1 MLFRFCGFSE
11 IVRDLSELLSP
22 FYLLVLLLESTM
34 SKRVTPEIETFA
46 RIRVVGVG
54 GSGCNAINHM
64 IASKV
69 KGVEFVAVNTDAQ
82 DLHRSLAKRK
92 IHIGKNLTRGLGAG
106 MNPDIGRRAAEETRQ
121 EIQEAL
127 QGSDMVFITCGMGGG
142 TGTGASATVAK
153 IAKELGALTVAVVT
167 RPFAFEGAQRNMI
180 ADKGLE
186 DLKKE
191 VDAYLVIPNDKLLA
205 IVEAQTS
212 AKNAFALCDE
222 ILRQAVEG
230 VSDIITTPGE
240 INTDFNDIKTIME
253 GAGPALMG
261 IGIADGDNR
270 ARDAAA
276 QAVNSPLLDV
286 SITGAKGILFVV
298 AGADDL
304 GILEVQEAAKVISE
318 SVDKSAKVIFGI
330 MRDEKL
336 KKGQIRIIVIATG
349 FPEGVSGTNGLGIE
363 RSLFAM
369 EPKDQQDTRGKIYN
383 DSMHREAPEV
393 SQSAPLPE
401 PVRENIRE
409 EAEIPASNV
418 QNRME
423 RDEPIVTAQP
433 RRIDNEPIKPPPV
446 EDEDDTWGAI
456 PSFLRRHKK

>member
-1 MLFRFCGFSE
+1 
-11 IVRDLSELLSP
+11 
-22 FYLLVLLLESTM
+22 M

-54 GSGCNAINHM
+54 GSGNNAVNHM
-64 IASKV
+64 INSKV
-69 KGVEFVAVNTDAQ
+69 KGVEFIAINTDAQ

-106 MNPDIGRRAAEETRQ
+106 MNPELGRRAAEETRQ

-127 QGSDMVFITCGMGGG
+127 QGSDMIFITCGMGGG
-142 TGTGASATVAK
+142 TGTGASAIVAK

-167 RPFAFEGAQRNMI
+167 KPFTFEGAQRQDI
-180 ADKGLE
+180 AEQGLTA
-186 DLKKE
+186 LKRE
-191 VDAYLVIPNDKLLA
+191 VDAYLVIPNDKLLS

-240 INTDFNDIKTIME
+240 INTDFNDIKAIME

-270 ARDAAA
+270 AAEAAA

-304 GILEVQEAAKVISE
+304 GILEVQEAAKVVSE

-349 FPEGVSGTNGLGIE
+349 FPEAAMGEIATYE
-363 RSLFAM
+363 RNLFAM
-369 EPKDQQDTRGKIYN
+369 PAKEQEETRGMIFNEVVK
-383 DSMHREAPEV
+383 REAEEAPVVVAASPEV
-393 SQSAPLPE
+393 EMPSSRKE
-401 PVRENIRE
+401 RE
-409 EAEIPASNV
+409 
-418 QNRME
+418 
-423 RDEPIVTAQP
+423 EPIVTAMPKP
-433 RRIDNEPIKPPPV
+433 REDVRAVPAPEE
-446 EDEDDTWGAI
+446 EDEAWGAI

>member
-1 MLFRFCGFSE
+1 
-11 IVRDLSELLSP
+11 
-22 FYLLVLLLESTM
+22 M

-106 MNPDIGRRAAEETRQ
+106 MNPDLGRRAAEETRQ

-142 TGTGASATVAK
+142 TGTGAAPTVAK

-167 RPFAFEGAQRNMI
+167 RPFAFEGAQRNAI
-180 ADKGLE
+180 ADKGLN

-270 ARDAAA
+270 AKDAAA

-298 AGADDL
+298 AGAEDL
-304 GILEVQEAAKVISE
+304 GILEVQEAAKVIGE
-318 SVDKSAKVIFGI
+318 SVDKTAKVIFGI

-349 FPEGVSGTNGLGIE
+349 FPEGEVGETGGNE

-369 EPKDQQDTRGKIYN
+369 EPKEQQETKRSIFGEAM
-383 DSMHREAPEV
+383 SQQPQQQRREE
-393 SQSAPLPE
+393 PLPE
-401 PVRENIRE
+401 PIRENIRE
-409 EAEIPASNV
+409 EAEVPTT
-418 QNRME
+418 RTKP
-423 RDEPIVTAQP
+423 EPIVTAQP
-433 RRIDNEPIKPPPV
+433 QRRIDNEIIAPPV
-446 EDEDDTWGAI
+446 VEEEDEAWGAI

>member
-1 MLFRFCGFSE
+1 
-11 IVRDLSELLSP
+11 
-22 FYLLVLLLESTM
+22 M

-64 IASKV
+64 INSKV
-69 KGVEFVAVNTDAQ
+69 KGVEFIAVNTDAQ

-106 MNPDIGRRAAEETRQ
+106 MNPEIGRRAAEETRQ

-142 TGTGASATVAK
+142 TGTGGAAVVAK
-153 IAKELGALTVAVVT
+153 ISKELGALTIAVVT
-167 RPFAFEGAQRNMI
+167 RPFAFEGAQRTEI
-180 ADKGLE
+180 ADRGLV

-191 VDAYLVIPNDKLLA
+191 VDAFLIIPNDKLLS
-205 IVEAQTS
+205 IVEAQTT
-212 AKNAFALCDE
+212 AKNAFALADE

-253 GAGPALMG
+253 DAGPALMG
-261 IGIADGDNR
+261 IGVADGDNR

-286 SITGAKGILFVV
+286 SINGAKGILFVV
-298 AGADDL
+298 AGSEDL
-304 GILEVQEAAKVISE
+304 GILEVQEAAKVINE
-318 SVDKSAKVIFGI
+318 SVDKNAKVIFGI

-349 FPEGVSGTNGLGIE
+349 FPENDGENRGVE
-363 RSLFAM
+363 RSLFSMA
-369 EPKDQQDTRGKIYN
+369 PKEQREERNKI
-383 DSMHREAPEV
+383 APEMKREE
-393 SQSAPLPE
+393 SATPMPE
-401 PVRENIRE
+401 PE
-409 EAEIPASNV
+409 PAKV
-418 QNRME
+418 E
-423 RDEPIVTAQP
+423 RAEPIVTAQP
-433 RRIDNEPIKPPPV
+433 QRRIDNEMIKPPAV
-446 EDEDDTWGAI
+446 DDEEDETWGAI

>member
-1 MLFRFCGFSE
+1 
-11 IVRDLSELLSP
+11 
-22 FYLLVLLLESTM
+22 M
-34 SKRVTPEIETFA
+34 SKRVEPEIETFA

-54 GSGCNAINHM
+54 GSGGNAVNHM
-64 IASKV
+64 VSSKV
-69 KGVEFVAVNTDAQ
+69 KGVEFIAVNSDAQ

-92 IHIGKNLTRGLGAG
+92 IHIGKNLTRGLGTG
-106 MNPDIGRRAAEETRQ
+106 MNPELGKRAAEETRQ

-142 TGTGASATVAK
+142 TGTGASAVVAR
-153 IAKELGALTVAVVT
+153 IAKEIGALTIAVVT
-167 RPFAFEGAQRNMI
+167 RPFTFEGAQRKDI
-180 ADKGLE
+180 AEQGLAE
-186 DLKKE
+186 LKKE
-191 VDAYLVIPNDKLLA
+191 VDAFIVIPNDKLLA

-212 AKNAFALCDE
+212 AKSAFAMADE

-253 GAGPALMG
+253 AAGPALMG
-261 IGIADGDNR
+261 IGVADGDRR
-270 ARDAAA
+270 AQDAAA

-286 SITGAKGILFVV
+286 SIAGAKGVLFVV
-298 AGADDL
+298 AGSDDL
-304 GILEVQEAAKVISE
+304 GILEVQEAAKVISD

-349 FPEGVSGTNGLGIE
+349 FPESEAADTGSSTGLE

-369 EPKDQQDTRGKIYN
+369 PAKEQEETRGKIFN
-383 DSMHREAPEV
+383 DVLRKHAEEPAPEEAPKE
-393 SQSAPLPE
+393 E
-401 PVRENIRE
+401 RREK
-409 EAEIPASNV
+409 P
-418 QNRME
+418 
-423 RDEPIVTAQP
+423 EPIVTAQP
-433 RRIDNEPIKPPPV
+433 KPRDEAPKTVTPPSAQQAPAEE
-446 EDEDDTWGAI
+446 EDEAWGAI

>member
-1 MLFRFCGFSE
+1 
-11 IVRDLSELLSP
+11 
-22 FYLLVLLLESTM
+22 M
-34 SKRVTPEIETFA
+34 SKRVEPEVETFA

-54 GSGCNAINHM
+54 GSGCNAVNHM
-64 IASKV
+64 VNSKV
-69 KGVEFVAVNTDAQ
+69 KGVEFIAVNSDAQ

-92 IHIGKNLTRGLGAG
+92 IHIGKNLTRGLGTG
-106 MNPDIGRRAAEETRQ
+106 MNPELGKRAAEETRQ

-142 TGTGASATVAK
+142 TGTGAAPVVAR
-153 IAKELGALTVAVVT
+153 IAKEIGALTVAVVT
-167 RPFAFEGAQRNMI
+167 RPFMFEGMHRKELAER
-180 ADKGLE
+180 GLME
-186 DLKKE
+186 LKKE
-191 VDAYLVIPNDKLLA
+191 VDAFIVIPNDKLLA

-212 AKNAFALCDE
+212 AKSAFAMADE

-240 INTDFNDIKTIME
+240 INTDFNDIKAIME

-261 IGIADGDNR
+261 IGIADGDRR
-270 ARDAAA
+270 AQDAAA

-286 SITGAKGILFVV
+286 SITGAKGVLFVV

-304 GILEVQEAAKVISE
+304 GILEVQEAAKVVSD
-318 SVDKSAKVIFGI
+318 SVDPSAKVIFGI

-349 FPEGVSGTNGLGIE
+349 FPEGDSGDGSQGGIE

-369 EPKDQQDTRGKIYN
+369 APAEQEETRGKIYN
-383 DSMHREAPEV
+383 DMGRREEP
-393 SQSAPLPE
+393 APLPE
-401 PVRENIRE
+401 PVVEEPKVEKRRE
-409 EAEIPASNV
+409 EPL
-418 QNRME
+418 
-423 RDEPIVTAQP
+423 VTAQP
-433 RRIDNEPIKPPPV
+433 QRREEPKIEKTVTPPSAQNASDD
-446 EDEDDTWGAI
+446 EDEAWGAI